1 MAGIKTVIIPIVQIM
16 VEMLLLDMEEEI
28 EQEVSI
34 QQNQDIRVR
43 NGSQLVFLYLKILK
57 QLNLLVLLFF
67 RFMNGEILINKDIQ
81 G

>member
-1 MAGIKTVIIPIVQIM
+1 MEIILIVKIMA
-16 VEMLLLDMEEEI
+16 EMLLLDMEEEI

-43 NGSQLVFLYLKILK
+43 NGSQLVFLFQKILK

-67 RFMNGEILINKDIQ
+67 KSMNGEIQINKDIQ